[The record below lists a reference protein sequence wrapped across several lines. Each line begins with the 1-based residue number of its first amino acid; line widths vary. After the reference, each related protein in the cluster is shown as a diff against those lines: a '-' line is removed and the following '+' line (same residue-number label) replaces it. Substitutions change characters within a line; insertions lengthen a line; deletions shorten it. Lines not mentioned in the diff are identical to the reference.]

1 VNCDEAK
8 IILQLYRPDTADAED
23 PQIADALALAKND
36 PELAL
41 WLEEHCARQNVLHK
55 KFRQIAAPAG
65 LKEQII
71 SEQAAFSKINPRQE
85 KIVLV
90 AAVTAIVAA
99 LAVLAAFYLPH
110 GGNRSQ
116 ADSNTLA
123 NYANQME
130 GVPLSGYAMNLA
142 TNDLSQIRAYL
153 AHNSAPSDY
162 TLPATLEKI
171 ETTGCAIQDWQGKK
185 VSMICFRTGK
195 PLPPKQQGD
204 LWLFVVD
211 RASVKG
217 APDAASPQ
225 FTKVNQLTTAT
236 WTQDGKLYLLAT
248 QDDEQELQKF
258 L

>member
-1 VNCDEAK
+1 VNREEVK

-36 PELAL
+36 PELVL
-41 WLEEHCARQNVLHK
+41 WLEEHCARQNVLRE
-55 KFRQIAAPAG
+55 KFRQITAPAG

-71 SEQAAFSKINPRQE
+71 SERTVFSKQNSRRE

-90 AAVTAIVAA
+90 AALTAIFVS
-99 LAVLAAFYLPH
+99 LAVLAVLYFPH
-110 GGNRSQ
+110 GNSGNEN
-116 ADSNTLA
+116 DFNTLG
-123 NYANQME
+123 NYVNQME
-130 GVPLSGYAMNLA
+130 GVAISGYAMNLA

-153 AHNSAPSDY
+153 AQNFSPSDY
-162 TLPATLEKI
+162 TLPAPLEK
-171 ETTGCAIQDWQGKK
+171 TDTSGCAIQDWQGQK

-217 APDAASPQ
+217 APDATTPQ
-225 FTKVNQLTTAT
+225 FEKVNQLVTAT

-248 QDDEQELQKF
+248 QGDEQAILKF